1 MSGASIVDDAV
12 PRGDGSLATHA
23 DELIA
28 LAEAAID
35 HGLMHGR
42 APVVDEAGCDPALL
56 AHRAAFVTL
65 FDGDGELRG
74 CMGNVEAY
82 RPLVAEVSGN
92 AFAAAFR
99 DPRFVPLMAH
109 EREGLACKLSVLTR
123 PEPVAFSDET
133 ELVAGLRPGVD
144 GIIVESGDCR
154 GTFLPAVWAHL
165 PDPGVFWRE
174 LKLKAGLPGD
184 LCPEDLVVWRYEAES
199 LG

>member
-1 MSGASIVDDAV
+1 MSGVSMLDDAV
-12 PRGDGSLATHA
+12 PRDGGSLAAHA

-35 HGLMHGR
+35 HGLVHGR
-42 APVVDEAGCDPALL
+42 PPAVDEAGYDTALL

-65 FDGDGELRG
+65 FDRAGELRG
-74 CMGNVEAY
+74 CMGSIEAY

-99 DPRFVPLMAH
+99 DPRFLPLMAH
-109 EREGLACKLSVLTR
+109 ERDGLACKLSVLSP
-123 PEPVAFSDET
+123 PEPVAFSDEA

-144 GIIVESGDCR
+144 GVILESGDCR
-154 GTFLPAVWAHL
+154 GTFLPAVWEHI
-165 PDPGVFWRE
+165 PDPVAFWRE
-174 LKLKAGLPGD
+174 LKRKAGLPGNG
-184 LCPEDLVVWRYEAES
+184 LPEDLVVWRYEAES